1 MIDLILHLSVLI
13 LQSVMFVDTFVC
25 LGFFPYSILYM
36 LNGERGV

>member
-13 LQSVMFVDTFVC
+13 IQSVTFVDTFVC
-25 LGFFPYSILYM
+25 LGFFSYSILYM